1 MRHDISKAL
10 IEAGDDF
17 IAILNLEGFL
27 TLDSRVKESKKHGSK
42 GARRVPQF
50 SKR

>member
-1 MRHDISKAL
+1 MRHSITRAL
-10 IEAGDDF
+10 FNAGNDVR
-17 IAILNLEGFL
+17 AILKSEGFL
-27 TLDSRVKESKKHGSK
+27 ARDSRVKENKKYGLK